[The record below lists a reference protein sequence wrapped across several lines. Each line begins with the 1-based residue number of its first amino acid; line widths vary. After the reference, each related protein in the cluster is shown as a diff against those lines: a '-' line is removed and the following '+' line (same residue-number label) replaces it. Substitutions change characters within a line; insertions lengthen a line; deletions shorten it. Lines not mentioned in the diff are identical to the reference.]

1 MLTLYIVWGTTYL
14 GIKVGLDAG
23 LPPALFLS
31 LRLLP
36 AAAILFV
43 VAKWRGVRLS
53 PPRIEARTIAVV
65 GVLLLIGGQ
74 YVTFLAEQY
83 MPSGLSA
90 LIVALLPLWIAL
102 AESVFPDMSRP
113 GPLGWVGL
121 VVGFAGLAILIWPRV
136 PDIATGAVVSLGIAL
151 QILATWL
158 WAAGSIYSKRHPVKS
173 DGMVVT
179 AWQMLLAGA
188 ITLVIGTLL
197 GEWND
202 FTVTP
207 KGLGAIVYLTVFG
220 SCIAFTAFIYAL
232 KHLPA
237 SKVMTYA
244 YVNPVIAV
252 FAGWAAGRAGLVPA
266 EPVNASIVVG
276 MTVIVAGVALTTA
289 APTLPPRRAEATGDP
304 ATPLVTPADIAPTI
318 ET

>member
-1 MLTLYIVWGTTYL
+1 MLTLYVVWGTTYL
-14 GIKVGLDAG
+14 GIKMGLDAG

-36 AAAILFV
+36 AAAILFML
-43 VAKWRGVRLS
+43 AKWRGVPLA
-53 PPRIEARTIAVV
+53 PPRVEARTIAIV
-65 GVLLLIGGQ
+65 GILLLIGGQ

-90 LIVALLPLWIAL
+90 LIVALLPLWIAM
-102 AESVFPDMSRP
+102 AESVFPDMRRP

-121 VVGFAGLAILIWPRV
+121 VVGFAGLAVLIWPRL
-136 PDIATGAVVSLGIAL
+136 PEIATGAAVTLGIAL

-179 AWQMLLAGA
+179 AWQMLLAGT
-188 ITLVIGTLL
+188 ITLVFATLS

-202 FTVTP
+202 FALTP

-266 EPVNASIVVG
+266 EPVNASVILG
-276 MTVIVAGVALTTA
+276 MAVIVAGVALTTA
-289 APTLPPRRAEATGDP
+289 APTLPPRRA
-304 ATPLVTPADIAPTI
+304 LVTADDAPQVITPADIAPTT
-318 ET
+318 EP